1 MPSSIPAP
9 SAPRMTNDQGP
20 MTKDETPQK
29 RFDALP
35 RSIQLEIEDIR
46 RQLWH
51 HNGRP
56 HLSKE
61 QVSEFVAFLDKHLG
75 EDSVGPESCFA
86 SRRQNP

>member
-1 MPSSIPAP
+1 MTNDQG
-9 SAPRMTNDQGP
+9 RMTNDQRT
-20 MTKDETPQK
+20 MTNDETQQK

-35 RSIQLEIEDIR
+35 HRIQHEIIDIR

-75 EDSVGPESCFA
+75 EDSVGPESCLR
-86 SRRQNP
+86 SRRQDR